1 MSRGSNRFQETLMP
15 VLPPSLR
22 SLGRSFLRSPGFVLI
37 TVLTLGL
44 GIGANAAIFSV
55 VNAVLLRPLPYP
67 QPERIMAVWHDA
79 PGIGLRKFEQSDAT
93 YLLYR
98 KENRVLEDFGI
109 YANGSANLT
118 GGQEPVRVSA
128 AGMTGSVF
136 GVLRVPAA
144 LGRPLA
150 EADERP
156 GAEPVAVLS
165 HDLWRRRFG
174 GDRGV
179 VGTLL
184 HIDGV
189 ARRVVGVMPDGFH
202 FPDQDTQLWLPLTLD
217 PAKLQGGSFNYEAIG
232 RLRPGVTPERAARE
246 LSQLVWRIPAVAPES
261 QITRGMLES
270 AHMAVLVHPL
280 RDDVV
285 GEIQRILWVLLGSV
299 GTILVIACANVANLF
314 LVRAEGRQREVA
326 VRTALGGTRVDVA
339 RLFLGESVALSLAG
353 GALGLAFAAAG
364 VRLLVALRPQGIPRL
379 GEIRVDGTVLLFTL
393 VLAIASGLLF
403 GLFAVL
409 RYGTPELVVALKE
422 GGKGGTAGR
431 ERHRARNVLVV
442 AQVALALVLLVAA
455 GLMGKSFWRLRN
467 VNPGFDPRGVLT
479 VHLYLPPG
487 DYPKAAAGNFV
498 QRLMEKVHALPG
510 VTAAGAVTGIPLGGS
525 HSNSGYA
532 IEDFPLPKDAVPP
545 LLATHFATPDYFTAM
560 GIPLLEGK
568 AFEPINPQQPSR
580 DIIVSQALAK
590 RFWPGRSAL
599 GKRLAP
605 GLEVAPSDWNTIV
618 GVVGST
624 RSRTLEEPPVEA
636 VYFPWIPAG
645 TGGPRSIPHDFTLA
659 VRGTGDP
666 TRLAGPVR
674 DAIRALDPNLPLA
687 EVRPMAEIVD
697 RSMARTSFTMLLLA
711 IAAVIALVLGA
722 VGVYGVIAYIVSQ
735 RTREIGVRMALGARR
750 QDVERM
756 VLRQGLTL
764 AVTGVVL
771 GLAAAL
777 AVTRLMGA
785 LLFEVSSFDPAT
797 FVTVPVVLAAVAL
810 LASWVPAQRASR
822 VEPLEAI
829 RYE

>member
-1 MSRGSNRFQETLMP
+1 MLVIPS
-15 VLPPSLR
+15 SLR
-22 SLGRSFLRSPGFVLI
+22 SLARGFLRSPGFVLI

-55 VNAVLLRPLPYP
+55 VNAVLIRPLPYP
-67 QPERIMAVWHDA
+67 EPERIVAVWHDA
-79 PGIGLRKFEQSDAT
+79 PGIGLRQFEQSDAT
-93 YLLYR
+93 YLIYR
-98 KENRVLEDFGI
+98 KHNHVFEDLGI
-109 YANGSANLT
+109 YGNGSANLT
-118 GGQEPVRVSA
+118 GGQEPVRLSA

-136 GVLRVPAA
+136 HVLRVPAA
-144 LGRPLA
+144 LGRALQ

-156 GAEPVAVLS
+156 GAEPVVVLS
-165 HDLWRRRFG
+165 SDLWQHRFG

-179 VGTLL
+179 VGTMLRV
-184 HIDGV
+184 DGV
-189 ARRVVGVMPDGFH
+189 ARRVVGVMPAGFH
-202 FPDQDTQLWLPLTLD
+202 FPQQDTQLWIPLTLN
-217 PAKLQGGSFNYEAIG
+217 PAKLNGGSFNYDAIG
-232 RLRPGVTPERAARE
+232 RLLPGVTAQRAAKE
-246 LSQLVWRIPAVAPES
+246 LSTLVWRIPDEATGS

-270 AHMAVLVHPL
+270 AKMSVLVHPL

-285 GEIQRILWVLLGSV
+285 GDIQRILWVLLGSV
-299 GTILVIACANVANLF
+299 GVILVIACANVANLF

-326 VRTALGGTRVDVA
+326 VRTALGGTRLDVA
-339 RLFLGESVALSLAG
+339 RLFLGESVALSLLG
-353 GALGLAFAAAG
+353 GVLGLALAAAG

-379 GEIRVDGTVLLFTL
+379 DEIHVDGTVLLFTL
-393 VLAIASGLLF
+393 ALAIASGLLF

-442 AQVALALVLLVAA
+442 AQIALALVLLVGA

-467 VNPGFDPRGVLT
+467 VNPGFDPGGVLT
-479 VHLYLPPG
+479 LHLYLPG
-487 DYPKAAAGNFV
+487 SDYSDSAAINFV

-510 VTAAGAVTGIPLGGS
+510 VTAAGTVTGLPLGNS
-525 HSNSGYA
+525 FSNNGYA
-532 IEDFPLPKDAVPP
+532 IEDFPQPKDVVPP
-545 LLATHFATPDYFTAM
+545 LLTTHVASPEYFKAM

-568 AFEPINPQQPSR
+568 GFDAINPQQPSR
-580 DIIVSQALAK
+580 DVIVSQALVK

-605 GLEVAPSDWNTIV
+605 GLQIDPSKWCTIA
-618 GVVGST
+618 GMVGSVRT
-624 RSRTLEEPPVEA
+624 RTLEDPPQDA
-636 VYFPWIPAG
+636 VYFPWISAN
-645 TGGPRSIPHDFTLA
+645 SFVPHDFSLV

-666 TRLAGPVR
+666 VKLVAPVR
-674 DAIRALDPNLPLA
+674 EAIRSLDPNLPLA
-687 EVRPMAEIVD
+687 EVLPMAAVVD

-711 IAAVIALVLGA
+711 IAATVALVLGA
-722 VGVYGVIAYIVSQ
+722 VGIYGVIAYVVSQ

-756 VLRQGLTL
+756 VLRQGLGL
-764 AVTGVVL
+764 AVTGVAL

-777 AVTRLMGA
+777 AVTRLMTA
-785 LLFEVSSFDPAT
+785 LLFEVKPFDPAT
-797 FVTVPVVLAAVAL
+797 FTVVPFLLAAIAL
-810 LASWVPAQRASR
+810 LASWVPAQRAAR